1 MPHYHFDLVNTKTIT
16 DEGGAEL
23 SDDIAAMDSA
33 DRIARR
39 LLGERPDLKN
49 RHYSIL
55 VTNED
60 GDEICRLPL
69 DIIH

>member
-1 MPHYHFDLVNTKTIT
+1 MHYHFDLVNWRTIA
-16 DEGGAEL
+16 DQGGAEL

-33 DRIARR
+33 DALARR
-39 LLGERPDLKN
+39 LLGNRPDLRN

-55 VTNED
+55 VTNEE
-60 GDEICRLPL
+60 GEEVCRLPL